1 MMELIDGRF
10 GEKTPYIERFAMK
23 NRRLSFAK
31 LRRCGWWGGEEEF
44 VG

>member
-1 MMELIDGRF
+1 MMEVIDGSF
-10 GEKTPYIERFAMK
+10 GEKTPYIERFATK

-31 LRRCGWWGGEEEF
+31 LRRWVRWGGEEEF